1 MLHFGVDYSFSK
13 MWSSDEIILV
23 LYIILFFIIIV
34 FLLIREINCWYWKI
48 NERTQKLKNIDK
60 NLQFIVDFIKER
72 QNLEKQENSEKNSNQ

>member
-1 MLHFGVDYSFSK
+1 
-13 MWSSDEIILV
+13 MWSSDEIILA
-23 LYIILFFIIIV
+23 LYIILFFIIV
-34 FLLIREINCWYWKI
+34 FLWIREINCWYWKI

>member
-1 MLHFGVDYSFSK
+1 MHFGVDYSFSK
-13 MWSSDEIILV
+13 MWSSDQIILV

-34 FLLIREINCWYWKI
+34 FLLIREINFLYWKI
-48 NERTQKLKNIDK
+48 NERTQKLNNIDK

>member
-1 MLHFGVDYSFSK
+1 
-13 MWSSDEIILV
+13 MWSSDEILLA
-23 LYIILFFIIIV
+23 LYIILFFIIV

-48 NERTQKLKNIDK
+48 NERAQKLNKIDK

>member
-1 MLHFGVDYSFSK
+1 
-13 MWSSDEIILV
+13 

-48 NERTQKLKNIDK
+48 NERTQKLNNIDK